1 MYNVLHTL
9 ILLFIMKYKIYKA
22 LKVYDGD
29 TILVRNEKGDTANIR
44 FSYIDCFE
52 TPKKSSINNYLKE
65 SKILISQYRWA
76 EKSKDN
82 LLKMLMLTNFEVKL
96 NIIDY
101 DDFYD
106 RYIAEIYDE
115 FDVLYQHVSLANGTS
130 LILKGSLYKLN
141 HKLLVYLV
149 TSTEKARRS
158 FINLWSDYYALPPY
172 LFRKFKKHI
181 EEYIKLNIN
190 LTNLETLKYNLI
202 IKNNKLE
209 KYLSNIDILS
219 KLDYSFQLNT
229 ISLLEKL
236 FNSE

>member
-1 MYNVLHTL
+1 M
-9 ILLFIMKYKIYKA
+9 
-22 LKVYDGD
+22 
-29 TILVRNEKGDTANIR
+29 
-44 FSYIDCFE
+44 
-52 TPKKSSINNYLKE
+52 
-65 SKILISQYRWA
+65 ISQYRWA

-106 RYIAEIYDE
+106 RYIAEVYDE

-130 LILKGSLYKLN
+130 LILKGSLYKLD
-141 HKLLVYLV
+141 HKLLVDLV

-172 LFRKFKKHI
+172 LFRKFKTHI

-190 LTNLETLKYNLI
+190 FTNLETLKYNLI

>member
-1 MYNVLHTL
+1 MVEIYEMVMAL
-9 ILLFIMKYKIYKA
+9 IHF
-22 LKVYDGD
+22 V
-29 TILVRNEKGDTANIR
+29 NE
-44 FSYIDCFE
+44 
-52 TPKKSSINNYLKE
+52 
-65 SKILISQYRWA
+65 
-76 EKSKDN
+76 
-82 LLKMLMLTNFEVKL
+82 V
-96 NIIDY
+96 
-101 DDFYD
+101 
-106 RYIAEIYDE
+106 YDE

-130 LILKGSLYKLN
+130 LILKGSLYKLD
-141 HKLLVYLV
+141 HKLLVDLV

-190 LTNLETLKYNLI
+190 FTNLETLKYNLI